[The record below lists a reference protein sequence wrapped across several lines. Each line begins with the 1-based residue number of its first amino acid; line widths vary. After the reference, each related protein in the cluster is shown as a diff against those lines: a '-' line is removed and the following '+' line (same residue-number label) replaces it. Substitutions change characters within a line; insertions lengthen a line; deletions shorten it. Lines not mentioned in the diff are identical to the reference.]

1 MTVHIL
7 GKIKERIKKLWY
19 RISPT
24 AHNFVH
30 LKEQLNMVTALLEKS
45 DAIRR
50 SDVEELIRENGI
62 ALKSDLL
69 DVARQSDLLRDT
81 DVLEILQQS
90 GLLHRAEIQEI
101 LQQSGLLHR
110 AEMPEILQQSGL
122 LHLAEMQEIL
132 QQSGLLHRAEMQ
144 EILQQ
149 SEIVQKTDIPD
160 MVRQCVDLPQIVKE
174 YIWNHQMDSA
184 SVEPNTELYN
194 SYKWLE
200 THHLPEFIRTRFA
213 HNVIGYELKKIAD
226 QHPDKHIYIL
236 TDFPDY
242 DFPYQA
248 ITLDRVLDYAGKE
261 DSFFVLLYRFDW
273 NAIKTVRFFDEHG
286 LKYQAPSQIVPMAR
300 YLHTNQLAY
309 ETLMDEQSND
319 PRIHYCPI
327 DFENIFQGL
336 EATRALPGDY
346 VEIGTYQGASARAA
360 LNYMRRAGIHRN
372 AYFLDTFEGFT
383 YEGAQKSSDAAWY
396 GTHTETSL
404 DMVEKYLSEYDNARL
419 IKSNIITNGL
429 PDEITQI
436 ALCNIDVDIYDAV
449 YESLRKVSPLIVK
462 HGIIIA
468 EDYGHTPWL
477 IGAQYAVKRF
487 LDETSGFMPLYFPSG
502 QIMLIKIV

>member
-1 MTVHIL
+1 MT
-7 GKIKERIKKLWY
+7 
-19 RISPT
+19 
-24 AHNFVH
+24 
-30 LKEQLNMVTALLEKS
+30 
-45 DAIRR
+45 
-50 SDVEELIRENGI
+50 
-62 ALKSDLL
+62 DL
-69 DVARQSDLLRDT
+69 
-81 DVLEILQQS
+81 
-90 GLLHRAEIQEI
+90 
-101 LQQSGLLHR
+101 
-110 AEMPEILQQSGL
+110 
-122 LHLAEMQEIL
+122 
-132 QQSGLLHRAEMQ
+132 
-144 EILQQ
+144 
-149 SEIVQKTDIPD
+149 
-160 MVRQCVDLPQIVKE
+160 
-174 YIWNHQMDSA
+174 
-184 SVEPNTELYN
+184 
-194 SYKWLE
+194 
-200 THHLPEFIRTRFA
+200 
-213 HNVIGYELKKIAD
+213 
-226 QHPDKHIYIL
+226 
-236 TDFPDY
+236 PDY

-319 PRIHYCPI
+319 PRIHYCPV

-383 YEGAQKSSDAAWY
+383 YEDAQKSSDAAWY

-404 DMVEKYLSEYDNARL
+404 DMVEKYLSEYDNAKL

-429 PDEITQI
+429 PDEITKI